1 MMNKV
6 PLTISDPVPYFHC
19 HNYSEEVVPHTF
31 TNNISVLR
39 HTPDM
44 SSDETTRIA
53 DLKGAVSE
61 FVTEREWDRFHRPKD
76 VAMALSIEASELM
89 ELYLW
94 DRTPDRKRLE
104 EELGD
109 ILFFLVDMSIR
120 EDIDLVDAFQNKMEL
135 NRKKYPAHL
144 VRGRDDKYTSYMG
157 APE

>member
-1 MMNKV
+1 MN
-6 PLTISDPVPYFHC
+6 TIPIFPC
-19 HNYSEEVVPHTF
+19 LLLQGTMLLAF

-44 SSDETTRIA
+44 SSDENTSVA
-53 DLKGAVSE
+53 ELKRPVSE
-61 FVTEREWDRFHRPKD
+61 FIAERDWDRYHRPKD

-94 DRTPDRKRLE
+94 DRAPDRERLE

-120 EDIDLVDAFQNKMEL
+120 ENIDLVDAFHKKMDL

-144 VRGRDDKYTSYMG
+144 VKGRDDKYTNYRG
-157 APE
+157 PGE